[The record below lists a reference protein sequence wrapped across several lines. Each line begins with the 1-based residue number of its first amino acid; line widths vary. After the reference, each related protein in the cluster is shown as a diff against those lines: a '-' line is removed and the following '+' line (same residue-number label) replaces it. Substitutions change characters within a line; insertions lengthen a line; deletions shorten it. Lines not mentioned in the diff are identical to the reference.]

1 MLVLRKIRTQRKQ
14 TTPTVKQTTD
24 RRAARLWYQ
33 TESKKSDGGGKGPG
47 PSKAK
52 NTDRGAVSPDLSPLP
67 DWAPKSRAPNTLG
80 TSSRAAGR
88 EVRARQL
95 LLRPAQIPNN
105 LAERSQNRPG

>member
-1 MLVLRKIRTQRKQ
+1 MEVAKVR
-14 TTPTVKQTTD
+14 
-24 RRAARLWYQ
+24 
-33 TESKKSDGGGKGPG
+33 GPL
-47 PSKAK
+47 KAK
-52 NTDRGAVSPDLSPLP
+52 YTDRGAVSPDLSPLTRVP

>member
-1 MLVLRKIRTQRKQ
+1 MLHGFGTKLK
-14 TTPTVKQTTD
+14 
-24 RRAARLWYQ
+24 A
-33 TESKKSDGGGKGPG
+33 KSQMEVAKVRGPL
-47 PSKAK
+47 KAK